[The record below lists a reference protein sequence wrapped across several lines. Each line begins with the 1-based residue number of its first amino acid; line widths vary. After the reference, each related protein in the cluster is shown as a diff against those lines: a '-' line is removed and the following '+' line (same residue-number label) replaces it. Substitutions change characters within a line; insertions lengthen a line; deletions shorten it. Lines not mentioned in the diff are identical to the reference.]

1 MSMPVKI
8 LAVIVLAL
16 FLSGCATATK
26 KNSNIEIQQLK
37 SRISGLETD
46 LQAKE
51 QEMTRLED
59 ELEKTR
65 EKRVIYKEEKLKE
78 WKPTESNKLSNRQ
91 VQTALKNA
99 GFYRGSVDG
108 KIGPAT
114 TEAIKTFQRA
124 NGLKAD
130 GVVGRKT
137 RAELMQYLTTPSDN
151 WVK

>member
-1 MSMPVKI
+1 MIMPVKV

-16 FLSGCATATK
+16 FLSGCATTTK
-26 KNSNIEIQQLK
+26 KSNNIEIQQLK
-37 SRISGLETD
+37 SRVAGLETD

-51 QEMTRLED
+51 QEIMRLED
-59 ELEKTR
+59 ELEKAR
-65 EKRVIYKEEKLKE
+65 EKRVTYKEEKIGE
-78 WKPTESNKLSNRQ
+78 GKPAESKKLSDRQ

-108 KIGPAT
+108 KIGPTT
-114 TEAIKTFQRA
+114 TEAVKAFQRA
-124 NGLKAD
+124 SGLKAD

-137 RAELMQYLTTPSDN
+137 RASLMKYLTGSGDD

>member
-1 MSMPVKI
+1 MIMPVKMLI
-8 LAVIVLAL
+8 VIVLSLA
-16 FLSGCATATK
+16 LSGCATAAK
-26 KNSNIEIQQLK
+26 KTSNIELQQLK
-37 SRISGLETD
+37 GRVSGLETD

-51 QEMTRLED
+51 QEIMRLED
-59 ELEKTR
+59 ELEKAR
-65 EKRVIYKEEKLKE
+65 EKRVIYKEEKIKE
-78 WKPTESNKLSNRQ
+78 VKPVESKKLSDRQ

-108 KIGPAT
+108 KIGSAT
-114 TEAIKTFQRA
+114 TEAVKAFQRA

-137 RAELMQYLTTPSDN
+137 RANLMKYLTGSSND